1 MYYIDDEITF
11 HRGLTSV
18 TYGFH
23 YISRIQIDYVNNKTE
38 IQISSTESKEKWIE
52 DDYTSPF
59 VNFYA
64 LERVPGFNE
73 DPNNTILRYL
83 VTLPVTV
90 FNGKRV
96 KKLYDLPRIPIH
108 KSIKD

>member
-23 YISRIQIDYVNNKTE
+23 YISRMQIDYVNNKTE

-52 DDYTSPF
+52 DDYTSPH

-64 LERVPGFNE
+64 LDRVPAFNE
-73 DPNNTILRYL
+73 DPNNTILRYM

-90 FNGKRV
+90 FKGANV
-96 KKLYDLPRIPIH
+96 KCDHDLVRIPKH
-108 KSIKD
+108 KA

>member
-1 MYYIDDEITF
+1 MYYIEEDITF
-11 HRGLTSV
+11 YSGMTSV

-38 IQISSTESKEKWIE
+38 IQISSTDSKEKWIA
-52 DDYTSPF
+52 DDYSSPY

-73 DPNNTILRYL
+73 DPNNAILRYL

-90 FNGKRV
+90 FHRAVV
-96 KKLYDLPRIPIH
+96 KKDYDLNKLPDR
-108 KSIKD
+108 K